1 MPKPI
6 IIFIL
11 GALVATAENAYAVPG
26 PLISGGVGLI
36 SNAAALFAIGFGF
49 VAMSITAVWG
59 HVRTFRYASPG
70 AFFTALAV
78 FIAALVGAAWLL
90 FSVKTPSSPYDSLRV
105 ELAERAESESAKDAE
120 VPLSSLLANLDA
132 RVPGMKFSEPKLEEE
147 IAYSIGRNNN
157 VVWNRYL
164 SVGKVPVNETTF
176 EALRTGKY
184 EIALA
189 DLFENGKISQKFDI
203 VDLRTKLEFDTSAH
217 FKNSVNAEYR
227 AVVNDEFPFEKSKKY
242 VFICH
247 DGAADLSRSLIA
259 TAYLRSK

>member
-11 GALVATAENAYAVPG
+11 GTFAATAENAYAVPG

-49 VAMSITAVWG
+49 VAMSVTAVWS
-59 HVRTFRYASPG
+59 HVRNLRHTRPKTFFG
-70 AFFTALAV
+70 TLGIAV
-78 FIAALVGAAWLL
+78 VALVCTIW
-90 FSVKTPSSPYDSLRV
+90 FVSSSQTSVSPYDPLRV
-105 ELAERAESESAKDAE
+105 ELAKRAESGSANDAE
-120 VPLSSLLANLDA
+120 VPLSVLLANLDA
-132 RVPGMKFSEPKLEEE
+132 KAPGTKFSEPRLEEE

-164 SVGKVPVNETTF
+164 SAGKVPVNEVTF

-184 EIALA
+184 EIALSA
-189 DLFENGKISQKFDI
+189 LFENGKLSQKFDI